1 MFSKFFI
8 YRPIFATVIS
18 IIVLIAGFAAIKE
31 LAVEEYPNVTPP
43 QVSVFA
49 TYVGASAETIANT
62 VAAPLE
68 QQINGVDNMLYMT
81 STSSSSGALSINVL
95 FKIGT
100 DPDQATIDVNNRVQQ
115 VLAILPSEVQ
125 ARGVTVIKRSS
136 TILKLVA
143 LYSENSTYNV
153 GYMANYALINVIDEL
168 KRVKGVGDAA
178 LFSRQNY
185 SIRVWTKPDMLA
197 KYNFSPNDVL
207 NAIREQNS
215 QFAPGKFNQSPNSGN
230 EAFTYSITTDGRFT
244 NVKEFEDI
252 IMRTNPDGSTLRLK
266 DIARIELGIEAY
278 DVEGK
283 IDAQEAVA
291 IGIFLQSGANAL
303 ETAELVDET
312 LERISKNFPEHL
324 KYIVPYDTT
333 DFIQIS
339 VDEVVKTFIE
349 AIILVMLIVYMFLGN
364 VRATIIPMLAVP
376 VSIIGTFAGMYAM
389 GFSINLLTLFG
400 LILAIGI
407 VVDDAIIVI
416 ENIERIIHSDPKI
429 SVKNAAVKA
438 MQEVTGPV
446 VAIVLILCA
455 VFIPVSFLGGFVGQM
470 YQQFAITIVIS
481 VVISGIVAL
490 TLTPALCAVFLTKK
504 EPRPFWFVRKFN
516 EFFDFST
523 NIFTSGVKLILRY
536 GVIAILIFAVL
547 MGATYE
553 LFKKVPTELVPPEDK
568 GVVLAAVM
576 LPPASSLDRT
586 KEVANKFTQIV
597 KNDEN
602 VKQTTFI
609 AGVDLLNSF
618 SARTSSGISF
628 VVLKDW
634 DERKNQ
640 NQSSFAIASRFMREL
655 NFMIPEA
662 TVVALNPPAIMGL
675 SISSGFEMY
684 VQDRTGGSMQTLQEL
699 TNQIVEKAKTRK
711 ELSGASV
718 RTNFDINYPQYKIEI
733 DKEKAK
739 SYGVSISDAFAALQS
754 SFGSYYVNDF
764 DLYGRSYRVN
774 VQADN
779 TYREKPE
786 DAGNIFVRSQNG
798 NLIPLSSLVKFEKMV
813 GADII
818 ERYNVFNAAKITG
831 DANVAEGYTSGDA
844 LKAIE
849 EVANEV
855 LPEGYNIGWIGS
867 SYQEKEMEGS
877 GAKAFLFGVIF
888 IFLILS
894 AQYERWLMPLAVVT
908 AVPFA
913 ALGAIL
919 AVYLRGISNDIYFQ
933 IGLLV
938 LVGLAA
944 KNAVLIVE
952 FAMLAQEKGK
962 NVLDATLEAAKLR
975 FRPIVMTSLAFT
987 LGVIPLAISSG
998 AGAASRHAIGTG
1010 VIGGMIASTTI
1021 AIFYVPLFYSW
1032 LAKLNQKFISKRTND
1047 NKKGNENE

>member
-18 IIVLIAGFAAIKE
+18 IIVLIAGFAAMKE

-49 TYVGASAETIANT
+49 TYAGASAETIANT

-68 QQINGVDNMLYMT
+68 QQINGVDNMIYMT
-81 STSSSSGALSINVL
+81 STSSSSGVLSINIF

-143 LYSENSTYNV
+143 LYSENNTYNV

-185 SIRVWTKPDMLA
+185 SIRIWTKPDMLA
-197 KYNFSPNDVL
+197 KYNLSPNDVL

-266 DIARIELGIEAY
+266 DVARVELGIEAY

-283 IDAQEAVA
+283 LDGQEAVA

-303 ETAELVDET
+303 ETAKLVDET
-312 LERISKNFPEHL
+312 LSKISKDFPEHL
-324 KYIVPYDTT
+324 KYMIPYDTT
-333 DFIQIS
+333 NFIQIS
-339 VDEVVKTFIE
+339 VDEVIKTFIE
-349 AIILVMLIVYMFLGN
+349 AIALVMLIVYMFLGN
-364 VRATIIPMLAVP
+364 VRATVIPMLAVP

-416 ENIERIIHSDPKI
+416 ENIERIIHSNPKI
-429 SVKNAAVKA
+429 SIKNAAVKA

-455 VFIPVSFLGGFVGQM
+455 VFIPVSFMGGFTGQM

-523 NIFTSGVKLILRY
+523 TLFTNGVRLILRY
-536 GVIAILIFAVL
+536 GIIAVLIFAVL
-547 MGATYE
+547 MGVTYK
-553 LFKKVPTELVPPEDK
+553 LFQKVPTELVPPEDK

-597 KNDEN
+597 KADEN

-618 SARTSSGISF
+618 SVRTSSGLSF

-640 NQSSFAIASRFMREL
+640 NQSSFEIANRFMKEL

-662 TVVALNPPAIMGL
+662 TVIALNPPAIMGL
-675 SISSGFEMY
+675 GISGGFEMF
-684 VQDRTGGSMQTLQEL
+684 VQDRTGGSMQSLQEL

-711 ELSGASV
+711 ELLSASV
-718 RTNFDINYPQYKIEI
+718 RTNFDISYPQYKIEI

-764 DLYGRSYRVN
+764 DLFGRSYRVN

-779 TYREKPE
+779 AYREKPE
-786 DAGNIFVRSQNG
+786 DANNIFVRSQNG
-798 NLIPLSSLVKFEKMV
+798 NLVPLSSLVKFEKMV
-813 GADII
+813 GADIV
-818 ERYNVFNAAKITG
+818 ERYNVFNSAKITG
-831 DANVAEGYTSGDA
+831 DANAADGYTSGDA

-855 LPEGYNIGWIGS
+855 LPEGYNIGWVGS

-913 ALGAIL
+913 AFGAIL
-919 AVYLRGISNDIYFQ
+919 AVFLRDISNDIYFQ

-944 KNAVLIVE
+944 KNAILIVE
-952 FAMLAQEKGK
+952 FAMLAQERGR
-962 NVLDATLEAAKLR
+962 NILDATLEAARLR

-1032 LAKLNQKFISKRTND
+1032 LAKLNQKFVSKKANND
-1047 NKKGNENE
+1047 EKGDENE